1 MYKRSM
7 NMFKNLW
14 KKIKSSL
21 RQEPSSIKE
30 GGYQPCQD
38 DCCCTTPTGGS
49 SAQKPEYSET
59 IGDVV
64 YVTKENALRLIRD
77 KKNTPPTPELKEAV
91 KSTMFDSLAGSG
103 YDNQKEELT
112 EGLSSEEIS
121 KLIGSKK
128 DSQVITDNAD
138 EKEKFMKE
146 TGAQTR
152 PSKEA
157 LVKTKEEIKDK
168 IPSQQAARSKAI
180 KKKKASATAAKK
192 RKNK

>member
-1 MYKRSM
+1 MYKRNM

-14 KKIKSSL
+14 NKITSSL
-21 RQEPSSIKE
+21 RTDRPPYCEHQSGQASTSTKISV
-30 GGYQPCQD
+30 QN
-38 DCCCTTPTGGS
+38 
-49 SAQKPEYSET
+49 PEYSET
-59 IGDVV
+59 IDDVV

-77 KKNTPPTPELKEAV
+77 KKNTPPTPALKEAV

-112 EGLSSEEIS
+112 EGLTSDEIS

-128 DSQVITDNAD
+128 DSQAITDNAD
-138 EKEKFMKE
+138 EKERFMKE
-146 TGAQTR
+146 TGVQTR

-157 LVKTKEEIKDK
+157 LNKTKEEIKDK

>member
-1 MYKRSM
+1 
-7 NMFKNLW
+7 MFKNLW
-14 KKIKSSL
+14 NKIASSL
-21 RQEPSSIKE
+21 RPERPPYC
-30 GGYQPCQD
+30 GYQPGQ
-38 DCCCTTPTGGS
+38 TTGVSTPT
-49 SAQKPEYSET
+49 AIPQKPEYSET
-59 IGDVV
+59 IDDVV

-128 DSQVITDNAD
+128 DSQAITDNAD

-146 TGAQTR
+146 TGVQTR

-157 LVKTKEEIKDK
+157 LVKTKEEIKEK